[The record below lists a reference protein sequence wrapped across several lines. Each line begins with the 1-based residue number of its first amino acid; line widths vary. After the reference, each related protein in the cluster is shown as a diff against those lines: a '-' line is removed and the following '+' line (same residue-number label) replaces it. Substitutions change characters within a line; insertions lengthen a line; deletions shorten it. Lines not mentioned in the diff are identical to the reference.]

1 MFLYNSRD
9 VSSTTEHS
17 LTFANPTGKFRDSL
31 IQSGAEVKDKSPQR
45 SPPLLSDLKSES
57 KYDKNQKDKNRP
69 KDEPRQRSKDDR
81 KSTTDKMLD
90 RDKITDR
97 ESARKDE
104 KRARKEEKRKR
115 REKEDREKK
124 KVQKTHDAKVSKIAK
139 K

>member
-45 SPPLLSDLKSES
+45 SPPLLSDLKSDS
-57 KYDKNQKDKNRP
+57 KYDKPKEKVRRP
-69 KDEPRQRSKDDR
+69 DGSEARSRSKEDR
-81 KSTTDKMLD
+81 KSTTDKALY
-90 RDKITDR
+90 RDN
-97 ESARKDE
+97 ARKDE

-115 REKEDREKK
+115 REDREKPK
-124 KVQKTHDAKVSKIAK
+124 KVQKTESKVSKK
-139 K
+139 V

>member
-45 SPPLLSDLKSES
+45 SPPLLSDLKSDS
-57 KYDKNQKDKNRP
+57 KYDKPKEKVRRP
-69 KDEPRQRSKDDR
+69 DGSEARSRSKEDR
-81 KSTTDKMLD
+81 KSTTDKALY
-90 RDKITDR
+90 RDNAT
-97 ESARKDE
+97 RKDE

-115 REKEDREKK
+115 REKEDREMMK
-124 KVQKTHDAKVSKIAK
+124 KVQKSAESNKE
-139 K
+139 